1 MRNWLRLLSSNVFQ
15 QAFAATGANDTSRIL
30 PAQAIL
36 RRASGVLSVRLVL
49 ASEKIPPARP

>member
-30 PAQAIL
+30 PAQAIA
-36 RRASGVLSVRLVL
+36 RRACGV
-49 ASEKIPPARP
+49 